1 MEELL
6 EGYAAQPT
14 AEESLADA
22 AASGVLRT
30 GFGSGNAAFAAATGP
45 ASTALTTTPGG
56 AGSAAQQ
63 QVWAVTKPL
72 NEAELRAAEA
82 GFTPVHRWPFTLD
95 TFQRQA
101 VVVMEQEG
109 PSAAVFVA
117 AHTSAG
123 KTLVAEYAMSLAI
136 AHRSKCVYTSPIKAL
151 SNQKYHDLRK
161 VFGGSDGKGVGII
174 TGDVSLNPDAPVVIM
189 TTEILRSMLYRGD
202 AMIQEIEWAVF
213 DEIHYMC
220 VSALRG
226 GREGAGPTDSVG
238 VGWTE
243 ARRGGSGLEGR

>member
-1 MEELL
+1 VSAADEESGRLMEELL

-30 GFGSGNAAFAAATGP
+30 GPGSGNAAFAAAGGP
-45 ASTALTTTPGG
+45 AISALAATPGG
-56 AGSAAQQ
+56 AGSAAQ

-72 NEAELRAAEA
+72 NESQLRAAEA

-213 DEIHYMC
+213 DEIHYM
-220 VSALRG
+220 
-226 GREGAGPTDSVG
+226 
-238 VGWTE
+238 
-243 ARRGGSGLEGR
+243 